1 MDPLTALSIAGNIM
15 QFLDFSCKLISGV
28 QEIYQN
34 GRLDVHTETQKV
46 VEDLSKFSSEMSISI
61 QSDRTTRALTQ
72 NEIQLEE
79 LCSDCSSLAGE
90 LVKRLKTFQLSDG
103 FNKTVKKKKKNGLHV
118 FKEAKTVW
126 LSVSQVIKSTLSST
140 ELKEMERKLQNLR
153 DAINVRMLGSLRERV
168 DYLLR
173 EQCNQTSDINRHM
186 TQLVQSSFEDM
197 KSGIAGE
204 MQAQTRFI
212 RDLIADSNKTKGH
225 LGVEDDVK
233 SFFTSRAQVR
243 ENILRR
249 EMKLHE
255 RATKAILESLYFPT
269 ITERYEKIAEAHRKT
284 FEWVFRPLV
293 DEEDVKDTQWSDFVE
308 WLSGGQGI
316 YWINGKAAS
325 GKSTL
330 MKFIYDHQ
338 KTKETLQQ
346 WADGKPLYIAKFFFW
361 WAGTEI
367 QKSQN
372 GLLRTLL
379 FDTLRQ
385 MPQMTPR
392 ILPSAFAMT
401 YARESF
407 ISGSPHSY
415 VWDTS
420 SLSEAFAALV
430 SQTEMPM
437 KLCLF
442 IDGLDEYHG
451 LEVEISRLFKKIVFS
466 PDVKV
471 CISSRPHVPFE
482 DAFSTFP
489 QLRLQDFTHKDL
501 NLYVKNCLTLDKM
514 MVSLAEREPVQCQKL
529 VQEIVNEA
537 QGVFLWVVL
546 VVKTLM
552 DGLSKHD
559 GISELQLRLSAL
571 PKDLD
576 ELYEVMILKVND
588 IYKEEAS
595 RLFQLV
601 NKATEEPGDYRTAEL
616 LSVYTLYLANKRS
629 INLTHELV
637 KGRVSEEEILQYC
650 KKLNIALKAR
660 CGGLL
665 EIQYGRIKSAAPR
678 PMMKVGYLHRTA
690 HDFILKEKTW
700 ETLIK
705 GVSGGPTG
713 DKFSPNIAILKSMI
727 LQIKDCEN
735 SDAHQLINNSF
746 TFIHRIEADE
756 SVSAGEAEELFDA
769 FSSVA
774 VASRYIDISEND
786 HNTSKEVEVL
796 MCLLRKH
803 SRNPNEPLDG
813 ISAWQSALS
822 HVISKCDAASP
833 YARLKWGLLIKAFLE
848 NKADPEACCKS
859 SDQKIYSTSE
869 VIAKVFRDIR
879 QSSPAN
885 SFYLERLRT
894 QVVKYEDSK
903 TKMLLKTQVPTFQ
916 VFAALNS
923 TQAPGN
929 HRWKQKS
936 IFGKIRH
943 HFSTSK

>member
-61 QSDRTTRALTQ
+61 QSDGTTRALTQ

-90 LVKRLKTFQLSDG
+90 LVKRLKTFQLSDD
-103 FNKTVKKKKKNGLHV
+103 FNETVTKKKKNGLHV

-153 DAINVRMLGSLRERV
+153 DAINVRMLGSLLERV

-173 EQCNQTSDINRHM
+173 GQCNQTSDINRHM

-212 RDLIADSNKTKGH
+212 RDLIADSNTIKGH

-255 RATKAILESLYFPT
+255 RATKAVLESLFFPT
-269 ITERYEKIAEAHRKT
+269 ITERYEKIAEAHKKT

-293 DEEDVKDTQWSDFVE
+293 DEEDPKDTQWSDFVE
-308 WLSGGQGI
+308 WLSEGQGI

-330 MKFIYDHQ
+330 MKFIYDHP
-338 KTKETLQQ
+338 KTKENLKQ
-346 WADGKPLYIAKFFFW
+346 WADEKPLYIAKFFFW

-415 VWDTS
+415 VWDIS
-420 SLSEAFAALV
+420 SLSEAFAVLV

-451 LEVEISRLFKKIVFS
+451 LEVEIARLFKKIVFS

-482 DAFSTFP
+482 DAFSTCP

-501 NLYVKNCLTLDKM
+501 NLYVKNCLTQDKM
-514 MVSLAEREPVQCQKL
+514 M
-529 VQEIVNEA
+529 IVNEA

-546 VVKTLM
+546 VVRTLM

-559 GISELQLRLSAL
+559 GISELQLRLKAL

-576 ELYEVMILKVND
+576 QLYEVMILKVND
-588 IYKEEAS
+588 VYKEEAS

-601 NKATEEPGDYRTAEL
+601 NKATEEPRDYRTAEL

-629 INLTHELV
+629 INLTHSLT
-637 KGRVSEEEILQYC
+637 KGRVSEKEIIQYC
-650 KKLNIALKAR
+650 KKLDIALKAR

-665 EIQYGRIKSAAPR
+665 EIQYGRIKSAVPR

-700 ETLIK
+700 EALIE
-705 GVSGGPTG
+705 GASGGPTG

-727 LQIKDCEN
+727 LQIKDYDN
-735 SDAHQLINNSF
+735 ADAHQLIDNSF

-756 SVSAGEAEELFDA
+756 SVSAGEVEELFDA

-774 VASRYIDISEND
+774 VAARYINISETDHDIS
-786 HNTSKEVEVL
+786 KEMEVL

-803 SRNPNEPLDG
+803 GRNPNEPLDG

-822 HVISKCDAASP
+822 HVISKCDVVSP
-833 YARLKWGLLIKAFLE
+833 YTRLSWGLFIKAFLE
-848 NKADPEACCKS
+848 NKADPEACCKG
-859 SDQKIYSTSE
+859 SDQKIYSASE

-885 SFYLERLRT
+885 SFYLERLRA

-903 TKMLLKTQVPTFQ
+903 TEMLLKTQVPTFQ

-923 TQAPGN
+923 TQAPSN
-929 HRWKQKS
+929 HRWKRKG

-943 HFSTSK
+943 HFSTSR